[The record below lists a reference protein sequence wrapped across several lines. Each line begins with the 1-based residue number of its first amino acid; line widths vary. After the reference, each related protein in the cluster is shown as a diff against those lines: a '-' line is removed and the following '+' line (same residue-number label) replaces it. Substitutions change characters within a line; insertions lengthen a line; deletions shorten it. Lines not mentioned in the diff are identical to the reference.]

1 MSLIRE
7 RLYICYTN
15 NLNKFILRKKKL
27 LLKKLRSFI
36 LETINVILSISRL
49 FKSKGCRNFL

>member
-15 NLNKFILRKKKL
+15 NLNKFILRKKKTTA
-27 LLKKLRSFI
+27 KKTEVLHFGDYKCHTVNI
-36 LETINVILSISRL
+36 
-49 FKSKGCRNFL
+49 